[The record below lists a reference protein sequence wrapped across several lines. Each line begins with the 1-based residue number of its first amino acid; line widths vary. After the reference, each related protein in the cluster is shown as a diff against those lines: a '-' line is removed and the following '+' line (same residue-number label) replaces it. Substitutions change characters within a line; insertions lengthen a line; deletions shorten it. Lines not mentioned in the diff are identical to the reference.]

1 MQALDPTPSGTPAT
15 ASEATALAPAAPP
28 GWSCSERPPS
38 LFRRFEFASYAHT
51 RAFLDRLAELQESNG
66 VTAQNINFGRT
77 YVNVTLSATGA
88 ALSPAEYALAAELG
102 RLATA

>member
-1 MQALDPTPSGTPAT
+1 MQALNPTTPSGNPAT
-15 ASEATALAPAAPP
+15 ASEATALAAAAP

-38 LFRRFEFASYAHT
+38 LFRRFEFASYAQT
-51 RAFLDRLAELQESNG
+51 RAFLDRLAELQESSG

-77 YVNVTLSATGA
+77 YVNVTLSAMGA